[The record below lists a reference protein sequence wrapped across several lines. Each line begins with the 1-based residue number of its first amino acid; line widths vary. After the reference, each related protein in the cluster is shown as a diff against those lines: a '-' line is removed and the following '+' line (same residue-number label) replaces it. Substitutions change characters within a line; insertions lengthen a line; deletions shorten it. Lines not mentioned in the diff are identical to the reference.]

1 MAKKSDA
8 PRRGRRTSQDE
19 AALFRHAM
27 RGTTPMDDRI
37 RSAPNDENVDRS
49 TPNPAPRFPARST
62 PVPSSPARQLP
73 ELSSGDATGLDR
85 RTMDRLR
92 RGQMRPEARL
102 DLHGHTQDEAQ
113 SALIDFLRRAQGAGK
128 RCVIVITG
136 RGRMGQGG
144 GVLRSQTPR
153 WLNLPSLR
161 PLVLGFAVA
170 QPKDGGTGALYVLL
184 KKRKR

>member
-1 MAKKSDA
+1 M
-8 PRRGRRTSQDE
+8 
-19 AALFRHAM
+19 FRHAM
-27 RGTTPMDDRI
+27 RDATPIDGLGRAAPIDDPVSR
-37 RSAPNDENVDRS
+37 
-49 TPNPAPRFPARST
+49 PAPKLPPRSSVRAPALT
-62 PVPSSPARQLP
+62 PGAAKKLP
-73 ELSSGDATGLDR
+73 ELQSGEAIGLDR

-92 RGQMRPEARL
+92 RGQIRAEARL

-113 SALIDFLRRAQGAGK
+113 SALVDFLSRAQHSGK

-170 QPKDGGTGALYVLL
+170 QPKDGGSGALYVLL

>member
-1 MAKKSDA
+1 M
-8 PRRGRRTSQDE
+8 
-19 AALFRHAM
+19 FRHAM
-27 RGTTPMDDRI
+27 RDATPMDGNGRAASI
-37 RSAPNDENVDRS
+37 ENTTSHPTPKLASRSPVRAPLIS
-49 TPNPAPRFPARST
+49 
-62 PVPSSPARQLP
+62 PSAAKKLP
-73 ELSSGDATGLDR
+73 ELQTGEAAGLDR

-92 RGQMRPEARL
+92 RGQIRAEARL

-113 SALIDFLRRAQGAGK
+113 SALADFLRRAQHAGK

-170 QPKDGGTGALYVLL
+170 QPKDGGSGALYVLL
-184 KKRKR
+184 KKKKR